1 MTFKLEA
8 YDPEEALPQNARL
21 DGTEDLVGHK
31 ILAVIED
38 CAGEKAR
45 EGEMMIV
52 TETGCWIV
60 LRPESG
66 GYEDDPC
73 QILVARE
80 RQIPSTET
88 IHDYATASQMLS
100 AGLIAKAQF
109 DFLREQEKKREDEKK
124 ARRAAALRAE
134 LERLE
139 GVK

>member
-31 ILAVIED
+31 ILAVIEY

-88 IHDYATASQMLS
+88 IPSRANENIATTESSLWR
-100 AGLIAKAQF
+100 AQT
-109 DFLREQEKKREDEKK
+109 
-124 ARRAAALRAE
+124 
-134 LERLE
+134 
-139 GVK
+139 VTP